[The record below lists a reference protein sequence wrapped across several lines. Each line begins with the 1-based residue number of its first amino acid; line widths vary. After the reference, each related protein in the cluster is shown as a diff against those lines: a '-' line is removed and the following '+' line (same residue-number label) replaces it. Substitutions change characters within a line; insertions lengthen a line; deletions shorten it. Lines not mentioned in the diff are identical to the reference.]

1 MSSREYPAWF
11 WRLRDLQQDRK
22 ARGQENRY
30 YDSDFPVEP
39 KDFDVDLS
47 ECSDDSEESCSAEK
61 GCTYD
66 EDDMCVKHDIDD
78 QSSESSE
85 LSDVSGETSVTEAA
99 YYALKEQRE
108 ERKTQLKVWKR
119 EGMSERQ
126 NESRAE
132 EGLQTD
138 IKNAEG
144 DIQKVKAALA
154 KAENSFKNKS
164 GPLKS
169 LEDRLFRL
177 FSTDHIRYCS
187 HTHCPRTYIEFYAPE
202 SSFRGWEDS
211 GRSDRR
217 EPVEGHVYLIHG
229 DACNVDP
236 FVRPKYPSTKFHQL
250 KVYRGRRIIDVQFF
264 HEHFLVLRMH
274 RDIVFS
280 HQGIQPPMDAPEI
293 FTYYGYDEDYE
304 FPDDRRKEKAKRR
317 RSASPQ

>member
-22 ARGQENRY
+22 ARGQQNRY
-30 YDSDFPVEP
+30 YDSNLPVEP
-39 KDFDVDLS
+39 KDFDEDLS
-47 ECSDDSEESCSAEK
+47 ESSECSNDSNGTCSSEK
-61 GCTYD
+61 GCKYD
-66 EDDMCVKHDIDD
+66 EDDMCLKHDIED

-85 LSDVSGETSVTEAA
+85 LSDVSGETSTTEAG

-108 ERKTQLKVWKR
+108 ERKSQLKVWKR
-119 EGMSERQ
+119 QGMSERQ
-126 NESRAE
+126 NESLVE
-132 EGLQTD
+132 EARQAD
-138 IKNAEG
+138 IKNEEHE
-144 DIQKVKAALA
+144 IQKVKAALA
-154 KAENSFKNKS
+154 KTEKSPKNKS

-177 FSTDHIRYCS
+177 FSTDHMQYCY
-187 HTHCPRTYIEFYAPE
+187 HTHCPATYIEFYAPE
-202 SSFRGWEDS
+202 DASPSPDDS
-211 GRSDRR
+211 GRRD
-217 EPVEGHVYLIHG
+217 PVEGHVYLIFG
-229 DACNVDP
+229 DACNIDP

-250 KVYRGRRIIDVQFF
+250 KVDRGRRTVDVQFF